1 MHAGRLQN
9 KVTIQRPAAAL
20 DDYGQPIPGGAGY
33 EPVATVW
40 AAIRPMG
47 SNERVAAAQTQSGQ
61 THVITVR
68 WTAPLAAAQGSWRIV
83 FGARAF
89 GIVGLPRC
97 PDERREWL
105 IFDCTERVNG

>member
-1 MHAGRLQN
+1 MQAGQLTHR
-9 KVTIQRPAAAL
+9 VTFQQPTNAV
-20 DDYGQPIPGGAGY
+20 DDYGQPVPGGFAD
-33 EPVATVW
+33 VATVW

-47 SNERVAAAQTQSGQ
+47 SSERLAASQMESGQ

-68 WTAPLAAAQGSWRIV
+68 WSAPLAAAQGSWRIV